1 MIPTTTQSASPEYA
15 PVKIGSEHEPSM
27 ERKLTVSKASV
38 ALNETVARIIE
49 NQPKT
54 AAQPVEVVATVSNV
68 EQTPITSAQPVVTPT
83 YTVESNPVP
92 VADNGAWNREQAIAQ
107 AQALVDQLSGN
118 TTSA

>member
-1 MIPTTTQSASPEYA
+1 MNPTTTQSASPEYA

-27 ERKLTVSKASV
+27 ERKITIVKADV

-49 NQPKT
+49 NKPKT
-54 AAQPVEVVATVSNV
+54 VAQPVEVVTTANNV
-68 EQTPITSAQPVVTPT
+68 EQTPISSAQPVVTPT
-83 YTVESNPVP
+83 YTVESNSIP